1 LAIEGFAKESTMST
15 PPTALVSGGTG
26 FIGSHVAAALL
37 QSGYHVRTVGRR
49 PPEDARP
56 AGMDHWQ
63 VDVASTELLDQ
74 VVGDV
79 DVVIH
84 TAGAATTKAGPQE
97 MEEVNVGGTAR
108 LAEAAVAAGARR
120 FVYVSTSSVYGTKVR
135 LPQPVTEDTT
145 CHPSPG
151 YGETKLRAE
160 QAVRQAGDKGLET
173 AILRPTN
180 VFGPGAIK
188 LVASTILDA
197 AIERYAGLATFE
209 VPREPVELRMVHI
222 DDVVD
227 ACLHVAESPQAAAGV
242 FNLASGVYPSSHEI
256 AQAVADEIGLEL
268 ALSDAA
274 EPGLS
279 FERRQEVRAAMLAEG
294 MRDKIVLSEQRLRVL
309 RKANPNNRLSLQALA
324 DTGFQPRVT
333 DVTKAVREL
342 VRWYR
347 LHGWIL

>member
-1 LAIEGFAKESTMST
+1 MST

-49 PPEDARP
+49 PAEDARP
-56 AGMDHWQ
+56 AGMEHWQ

-180 VFGPGAIK
+180 VFGPGAVK
-188 LVASTILDA
+188 LVASTIL
-197 AIERYAGLATFE
+197 
-209 VPREPVELRMVHI
+209 
-222 DDVVD
+222 
-227 ACLHVAESPQAAAGV
+227 
-242 FNLASGVYPSSHEI
+242 
-256 AQAVADEIGLEL
+256 
-268 ALSDAA
+268 DAA

-333 DVTKAVREL
+333 DMTKAVREL